1 MYKMDF
7 MSRIL
12 VFSLISLTL
21 AASAK
26 EIAITFDDAPRFA
39 KGYFDGPTRAQKLIE
54 NLQKA
59 KVPNTVFF
67 SVPSNLNEEGKNR
80 ILFYTSAGYNI
91 ANHTDTHPNYNQI
104 SAKDYIND
112 FKTADK
118 ALSKFPN
125 FVKWFRFP
133 YLREGNNISKRDLMR
148 NTLSKMKYFN
158 AYITINNYDW
168 YMEEQF
174 QSEIA
179 KKTNLDFEKLK
190 KYYVSLLINAVE
202 YYDKMAITHLGR
214 SPKHVILLHETD
226 LNALFIGDLIS
237 ELRNKGWD
245 IITPHEAYKDQIAEY
260 VTPAVF
266 NFNPGRIGEIAKD
279 KGQTA
284 GLWHESCDEVFLDNE
299 FKKTVLK

>member
-1 MYKMDF
+1 MIKIYF
-7 MSRIL
+7 FFLLNFIL
-12 VFSLISLTL
+12 SVTT
-21 AASAK
+21 AK

-39 KGYFDGPTRAQKLIE
+39 KGYLDGQTRAKKLIE
-54 NLQKA
+54 NLQQA

-67 SVPSNLNEEGKNR
+67 SVSSNLNDEGKNR
-80 ILFYTSAGYNI
+80 IQLYASAGYNI
-91 ANHTDTHPNYNQI
+91 ANHTDTHPNFNQV

-133 YLREGNNISKRDLMR
+133 YLREGNNISKRDMMR

-168 YMEEQF
+168 YMEDQF
-174 QSEIA
+174 QAEIA
-179 KKTNLDFEKLK
+179 KKTNLNFEKLK
-190 KYYVSLLINAVE
+190 KYYVSQLMNAVE
-202 YYDKMAITHLGR
+202 YYDKMAVTNLGR
-214 SPKHVILLHETD
+214 SPKHVLLLHETD

-245 IITPHEAYKDQIAEY
+245 IITPQEAYKDQIAEY
-260 VTPAVF
+260 VTPKVL

-279 KGQTA
+279 KGQTT

-299 FKKTVLK
+299 FQKTVLK